1 MGPLIVI
8 AIILL
13 IILIAIISNVKIV
26 PQAHA
31 YVVERLGA
39 YHSTW
44 GTGLHVKIPFIDKV
58 SRKVSLKEQV
68 VDFPPQPVITR
79 DNVTMQI
86 DTVVYF
92 EITDP
97 KLYSYGVE
105 RPLNAI
111 ENLTATTLR
120 NIIGELELDSTL
132 TSRDT
137 INDKIRIILDEATD
151 AWGIR
156 VKRVELKNILPPREI
171 QDAMEKQMKA
181 ERERRAK
188 ILDAE
193 GEKRSQILIAE
204 GLKESAILKA
214 DAVKEQKIR
223 EAAGEAEA
231 ILTVQ
236 RANADALRMLNEAAP
251 TDRIIQLK
259 SLEAFAKAADGK
271 ATKIIIPSEIQG
283 IAGLT
288 IWHKGA
294 VFICTL
300 RCFFIGS
307 ELMVLILWTFVIFSF
322 LGWVGNV
329 IRNLAVYKRFKN
341 NGFLTSPFFPMY
353 GLTAVI
359 CRVVLTPLANYPW
372 LLLAASIALTTAVI
386 VLSGFLF
393 EKILGFKVWDYSQSK
408 LSIGSYISLPYALL
422 AGLFG
427 FGFIKVFMPV
437 SDALVMLI
445 PTTVSYIILFALLAI
460 ILLDYIFS
468 VITVIRLKRRI
479 KYLSNI
485 EELLG
490 DDADEEKIK
499 LIGENCNRLFTENI
513 LRRRLA
519 NAFPDLKTSVY
530 LGMISDKVG
539 EVKDKNM
546 TEYTAVFE
554 NKEERPFAFGLCFT
568 KLFYLFVIG
577 SLFGTILETLW
588 AFMIDGNFQ
597 VRVGLVYGPFIPV
610 YGGGACFLTVVLYKL
625 YKLNDTLIFV
635 ISAVVGASF
644 EYFCSWFQETVFG
657 TVSWDYSDT
666 PLNFNGRTNLMY
678 ALIWGF
684 LGLVWVRFVY
694 PWMARLI
701 EKIPKRAGGVMTA
714 VLIIFMVFNAF
725 MSCAAVYRW
734 QDRAEHP
741 KTDNA
746 FIQYIDYHFDDE
758 KMEFLFPNMK
768 APEKD

>member
-223 EAAGEAEA
+223 EAAGEAED

-236 RANADALRMLNEAAP
+236 RANPDALRMLNEAAP

-271 ATKIIIPSEIQG
+271 ATKIIIPSELQS
-283 IAGLT
+283 IAGNVAAIKE
-288 IWHKGA
+288 IWK
-294 VFICTL
+294 
-300 RCFFIGS
+300 
-307 ELMVLILWTFVIFSF
+307 
-322 LGWVGNV
+322 
-329 IRNLAVYKRFKN
+329 
-341 NGFLTSPFFPMY
+341 
-353 GLTAVI
+353 
-359 CRVVLTPLANYPW
+359 
-372 LLLAASIALTTAVI
+372 
-386 VLSGFLF
+386 
-393 EKILGFKVWDYSQSK
+393 
-408 LSIGSYISLPYALL
+408 
-422 AGLFG
+422 
-427 FGFIKVFMPV
+427 
-437 SDALVMLI
+437 
-445 PTTVSYIILFALLAI
+445 
-460 ILLDYIFS
+460 
-468 VITVIRLKRRI
+468 
-479 KYLSNI
+479 
-485 EELLG
+485 
-490 DDADEEKIK
+490 DEPAKK
-499 LIGENCNRLFTENI
+499 
-513 LRRRLA
+513 
-519 NAFPDLKTSVY
+519 
-530 LGMISDKVG
+530 
-539 EVKDKNM
+539 
-546 TEYTAVFE
+546 
-554 NKEERPFAFGLCFT
+554 
-568 KLFYLFVIG
+568 
-577 SLFGTILETLW
+577 
-588 AFMIDGNFQ
+588 
-597 VRVGLVYGPFIPV
+597 
-610 YGGGACFLTVVLYKL
+610 
-625 YKLNDTLIFV
+625 
-635 ISAVVGASF
+635 
-644 EYFCSWFQETVFG
+644 
-657 TVSWDYSDT
+657 
-666 PLNFNGRTNLMY
+666 
-678 ALIWGF
+678 
-684 LGLVWVRFVY
+684 
-694 PWMARLI
+694 
-701 EKIPKRAGGVMTA
+701 
-714 VLIIFMVFNAF
+714 
-725 MSCAAVYRW
+725 
-734 QDRAEHP
+734 
-741 KTDNA
+741 
-746 FIQYIDYHFDDE
+746 
-758 KMEFLFPNMK
+758 
-768 APEKD
+768 